1 VTTPHLELSVW
12 EPSDPKQ
19 QRRAHCG
26 RRGCEPVIVH
36 DSTMRHSPTKS
47 NGTTRQKKIQYKAR
61 RRLPLEIIEH
71 DGVRHDLAEAGDRVE
86 LSDDLCAQTER
97 NGESGRLHVTRSRRT
112 GHEWGPRVGG
122 GGGGGRPRAVPRT
135 GDVGALP
142 AAARAARCGLRRLKV
157 AGFGGREVNLT
168 S

>member
-122 GGGGGRPRAVPRT
+122 GGGGGWAGHAPNRGPGTWVRCQRRPARP
-135 GDVGALP
+135 DVASVG
-142 AAARAARCGLRRLKV
+142 
-157 AGFGGREVNLT
+157 
-168 S
+168 